1 MPNDCCTFMVLL
13 YSIIVITSQFPSY
26 LSFGITHIHISEYAV
41 LSQYLMYLK
50 CILSLILLCKYH
62 VNTTHN
68 PICNIGCAV

>member
-26 LSFGITHIHISEYAV
+26 LSFGIYIHISECAV
-41 LSQYLMYLK
+41 LSQCLMYLK

-68 PICNIGCAV
+68 PICNIGSAV